1 MARTLSPTSELQL
14 AEAVAAGGPF
24 EVRGQGS
31 KAVLGRPLA
40 ELPVL
45 SLRAFDALEIYE
57 PEELIF
63 EAGAAM
69 PLASVQK
76 LLAAK
81 GQMLAFEPPDFSKL
95 LGSRSS
101 GTLGGLLATGLA
113 GSRRIKAGSVRDHV
127 LGLRG
132 VTGRGEIFNA
142 GARVVKNVT
151 GYDMPKLMA
160 GSWGTLAALTRV
172 TFKVA
177 PAPETEATLAIPSAS
192 DGDAVAAMAAALQSP
207 CDVSGA
213 AHVPGQGTFLR
224 LEGIAVSV
232 KARRDALARL
242 LAMKSETIAAATS
255 RKLWREISNA
265 TVLPFAANSI
275 IWRVSVPPSDGA
287 DYLRRVT
294 EKVEARHFLDWGGGL
309 VWLAVAPSPDAG
321 AAAVRGSL
329 KHGHAMLFRAPPNV
343 RRIVPVFQ
351 PQPDALA
358 ALSMRVKAALDP
370 LDKLNPGRMLENR

>member
-69 PLASVQK
+69 PLAGVQK

-81 GQMLAFEPPDFSKL
+81 EQMLAFEPPDFSKL

-192 DGDAVAAMAAALQSP
+192 DADAVAAMAAALQSP

-321 AAAVRGSL
+321 AAAVRGAL
-329 KHGHAMLFRAPPNV
+329 KQGHAMLFRAPPDL

>member
-69 PLASVQK
+69 PLAGVQK

-81 GQMLAFEPPDFSKL
+81 EQMLAFEPPDFSKL